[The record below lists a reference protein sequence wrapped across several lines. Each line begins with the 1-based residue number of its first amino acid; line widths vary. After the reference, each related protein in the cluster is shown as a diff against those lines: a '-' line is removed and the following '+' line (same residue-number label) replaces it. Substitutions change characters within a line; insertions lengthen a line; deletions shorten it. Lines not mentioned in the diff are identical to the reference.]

1 MSTHKF
7 NFPWQLEGKQ
17 SRQNS
22 DGWIRAS
29 KRSKSSPVVL
39 LIFFYFQSHSVQRN
53 EEDMAHS
60 PLVTHVDQ
68 TEDVM
73 DENIDQTQP
82 VHKKSEQQA
91 LIQTPYFESKQNTP
105 FYVYFLTAFAAIGG
119 FLFGYDTGVISGAM
133 ILIKEEFGLSS
144 FWQELIV
151 SVTIGAAILGALLGG
166 FLNQRLGRKPLLGAS
181 AMVFTVGAVVMG
193 VAHSREILLIGR
205 LTVGFGIGKF
215 HHVLKCYEFISNY
228 KRNELVFPATICDF

>member
-1 MSTHKF
+1 
-7 NFPWQLEGKQ
+7 
-17 SRQNS
+17 
-22 DGWIRAS
+22 
-29 KRSKSSPVVL
+29 
-39 LIFFYFQSHSVQRN
+39 
-53 EEDMAHS
+53 MARS
-60 PLVTHVDQ
+60 PLVLDVDQ
-68 TEDVM
+68 IEDVM
-73 DENIDQTQP
+73 VENIDQTQS
-82 VHKKSEQQA
+82 VHKESEQQA
-91 LIQTPYFESKQNTP
+91 LIQTSNLESKQKTP

-133 ILIKEEFGLSS
+133 ILIKQEFDLSS

-166 FLNQRLGRKPLLGAS
+166 FLNQRLGRKPLLVAS

-215 HHVLKCYEFISNY
+215 YQVLKFYEFVSSY
-228 KRNELVFPATICDF
+228 EKH

>member
-1 MSTHKF
+1 MT
-7 NFPWQLEGKQ
+7 
-17 SRQNS
+17 
-22 DGWIRAS
+22 S
-29 KRSKSSPVVL
+29 KKSALPKGQSPVQLSLYVS
-39 LIFFYFQSHSVQRN
+39 FCFQSHSVQRN
-53 EEDMAHS
+53 EQDMA
-60 PLVTHVDQ
+60 Q

-166 FLNQRLGRKPLLGAS
+166 FLNHRLGRKPLLGAS

-215 HHVLKCYEFISNY
+215 HHVLKFYEFISNY
-228 KRNELVFPATICDF
+228 KRNELVFPATICDFYSWIREAQKQRDYLYCRAKNMPICRSNL